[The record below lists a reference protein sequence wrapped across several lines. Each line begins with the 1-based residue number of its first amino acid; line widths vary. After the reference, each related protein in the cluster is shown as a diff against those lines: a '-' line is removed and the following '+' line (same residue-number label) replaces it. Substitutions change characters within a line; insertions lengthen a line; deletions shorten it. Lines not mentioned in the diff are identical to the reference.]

1 MYAIISD
8 GAHQYQV
15 EEGQILEVQRK
26 ELPDDTET
34 IEFDRILFVG
44 GAEEGPKIGTPVV
57 EGAKVIASVLGEVKG
72 QKITIQKMRRR
83 KNSRVKKG
91 HRQKYLRVK
100 VETIES

>member
-1 MYAIISD
+1 VYAIISD

-26 ELPDDTET
+26 ELPDDAET

-57 EGAKVIASVLGEVKG
+57 EGAKVIASVLGEIKG